1 LLAVGDVEN
10 RLHPELVLSS
20 LDMSNKGVEGWALP
34 GAPLCE
40 RACASAPPCG
50 PNCRVSVPGQGTD
63 PGWLALGEPLENRR
77 QPDCAPIWPLA
88 CDPGCAPDRVID
100 GPTLGLV
107 GCPADG
113 APPKLRI
120 GARVFGAELPGRATG
135 VDGCWLNRRQ
145 LAVGTAVWLPPWKEW
160 FGRAPAC
167 VFQSAPLT
175 EVRAPAVAPAVAP
188 RFAVGLRIA
197 R

>member
-1 LLAVGDVEN
+1 MG
-10 RLHPELVLSS
+10 S
-20 LDMSNKGVEGWALP
+20 
-34 GAPLCE
+34 
-40 RACASAPPCG
+40 
-50 PNCRVSVPGQGTD
+50 
-63 PGWLALGEPLENRR
+63 
-77 QPDCAPIWPLA
+77 
-88 CDPGCAPDRVID
+88 
-100 GPTLGLV
+100 
-107 GCPADG
+107 PADG